1 MNPTLELSPPLKRKS
16 NPSRRRLDPPDLAV
30 IYDQIQR
37 FSNDIEYR
45 VDKGDRGIVKHYFDH
60 LLTLEEQIIKTRI
73 KAEKALKAYKI
84 PINEAW
90 TINS

>member
-1 MNPTLELSPPLKRKS
+1 MKLELSPPLRRKS
-16 NPSRRRLDPPDLAV
+16 NPTRRRLDPPDIAV
-30 IYDQIQR
+30 LYDQIQR

-45 VDKGDRGIVKHYFDH
+45 VDKGDREITRHYFNH
-60 LLTLEEQIIKTRI
+60 LCTLEQQIIKARV
-73 KAEKALKAYKI
+73 KAEKALRAYKI